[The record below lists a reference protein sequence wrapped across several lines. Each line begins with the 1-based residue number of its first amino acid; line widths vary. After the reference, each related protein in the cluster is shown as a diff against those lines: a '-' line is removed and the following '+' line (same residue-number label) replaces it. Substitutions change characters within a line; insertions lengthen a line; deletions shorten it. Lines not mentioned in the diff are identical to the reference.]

1 MRKAQKTVKRQIK
14 INEKKE
20 IKYIEKPTESELDAL
35 SLKTLLLSLEIVISN
50 HQKVWKNEE
59 DGYLNTYY
67 KILIGRCKNLT
78 SEIYDKCYD
87 DVKEQDIEYED
98 NFYTREVMQGHI
110 KDCANSIWEKAPMTL
125 EDKLQRLPA
134 GFTDTINSWCKLI
147 KNFKLDRVKKLV
159 NELNIKEE
167 VQELI
172 KSSEKYLNMVD
183 REIMKI
189 KTA

>member
-1 MRKAQKTVKRQIK
+1 M
-14 INEKKE
+14 
-20 IKYIEKPTESELDAL
+20 
-35 SLKTLLLSLEIVISN
+35 EIVISN
-50 HQKVWKNEE
+50 HQKVWKNEK

-78 SEIYDKCYD
+78 SDIYDKCYD
-87 DVKEQDIEYED
+87 DAKEQDIEYED
-98 NFYTREVMQGHI
+98 NFYTRQVITAHV
-110 KDCANSIWEKAPMTL
+110 KDCANSIWEDAQMKFQDTVL
-125 EDKLQRLPA
+125 RLPA
-134 GFTDTINSWCKLI
+134 GFTDTVHSWNKLI

-172 KSSEKYLNMVD
+172 KSSEKYLDMVD

>member
-1 MRKAQKTVKRQIK
+1 MRKKKKTEKREIK

-20 IKYIEKPTESELDAL
+20 IKFIEKPTESELDAL
-35 SLKTLLLSLEIVISN
+35 SLKTLLLSLEIVIGN
-50 HQKVWKNEE
+50 HQKVWKNEK
-59 DGYLNTYY
+59 DGYLNPYY

-78 SEIYDKCYD
+78 SDIYNKCYD

-98 NFYTREVMQGHI
+98 NFYTRQVMTAHV
-110 KDCANSIWEKAPMTL
+110 KDCANSIWEKAPL
-125 EDKLQRLPA
+125 SFEDKLQRLPA
-134 GFTDTINSWCKLI
+134 GFTDTIHSWNGLI
-147 KNFKLDRVKKLV
+147 KNFKLDRVKKII
-159 NELNIKEE
+159 NEFDIKEE

-172 KSSEKYLNMVD
+172 KSSEKYLDMVD

>member
-20 IKYIEKPTESELDAL
+20 IKFIEKPTESELDAL
-35 SLKTLLLSLEIVISN
+35 SLKTLLLSLEIVINN

-59 DGYLNTYY
+59 DGYLNPYY

-78 SEIYDKCYD
+78 SDIYNKCYD

-98 NFYTREVMQGHI
+98 NFYTRQVMTAHV
-110 KDCANSIWEKAPMTL
+110 KDCANSIWEKAPL
-125 EDKLQRLPA
+125 SFEDKLQRLPA
-134 GFTDTINSWCKLI
+134 GFTDTIHSWNGLI
-147 KNFKLDRVKKLV
+147 KNFKLDRVKKIIS
-159 NELNIKEE
+159 EFDIKGE

-172 KSSEKYLNMVD
+172 KSSEKYLDMVD

>member
-14 INEKKE
+14 TNEKKE
-20 IKYIEKPTESELDAL
+20 IKFIEKPTESELDAL
-35 SLKTLLLSLEIVISN
+35 SLKTLLLSLEIVINN

-59 DGYLNTYY
+59 DGYLNPYY

-78 SEIYDKCYD
+78 SDIYNKCYD

-98 NFYTREVMQGHI
+98 NFYTRQVMTAHV
-110 KDCANSIWEKAPMTL
+110 KDCANSIWEKAPL
-125 EDKLQRLPA
+125 SFEDKLQRLPA
-134 GFTDTINSWCKLI
+134 GFTDTIHSWNGLI
-147 KNFKLDRVKKLV
+147 KNFKLDRVKKII
-159 NELNIKEE
+159 NEFDIKEE

-172 KSSEKYLNMVD
+172 KSSEKYLDMVD

>member
-20 IKYIEKPTESELDAL
+20 IKFIEKPTESELDAL
-35 SLKTLLLSLEIVISN
+35 SLKTLLLSLEIVIGN
-50 HQKVWKNEE
+50 NQKVWQNDK

-78 SEIYDKCYD
+78 SDIYDKCYD
-87 DVKEQDIEYED
+87 EAKEQDIEYED
-98 NFYTREVMQGHI
+98 NFYTRQVITAHV

-134 GFTDTINSWCKLI
+134 GFTDTIYSWNKLI
-147 KNFKLDRVKKLV
+147 KNFKLDRIKKLV
-159 NELNIKEE
+159 NELDIKKE

-172 KSSEKYLNMVD
+172 KLSEKYLDMID

>member
-1 MRKAQKTVKRQIK
+1 MRAHV
-14 INEKKE
+14 
-20 IKYIEKPTESELDAL
+20 
-35 SLKTLLLSLEIVISN
+35 
-50 HQKVWKNEE
+50 
-59 DGYLNTYY
+59 
-67 KILIGRCKNLT
+67 
-78 SEIYDKCYD
+78 
-87 DVKEQDIEYED
+87 
-98 NFYTREVMQGHI
+98 
-110 KDCANSIWEKAPMTL
+110 KDCENSIWEKAPMSL
-125 EDKLQRLPA
+125 EDKLQKLPA
-134 GFTDTINSWCKLI
+134 GFTDTIHSWNKLI

>member
-20 IKYIEKPTESELDAL
+20 IKFIEKPTESELDAL
-35 SLKTLLLSLEIVISN
+35 SLKTLLLSLEIVINN
-50 HQKVWKNEE
+50 HQKVWKNEK

-78 SEIYDKCYD
+78 SDIYDKCYD
-87 DVKEQDIEYED
+87 DAKEQDIEYED
-98 NFYTREVMQGHI
+98 NFYTRQVITAHV
-110 KDCANSIWEKAPMTL
+110 KDCANSIGEKAPMTL

-134 GFTDTINSWCKLI
+134 GFTDTINSWNKLI
-147 KNFKLDRVKKLV
+147 KNFKLDRIKKLV
-159 NELNIKEE
+159 NELNIKKE

-172 KSSEKYLNMVD
+172 KSSEKYLNMID

>member
-20 IKYIEKPTESELDAL
+20 IKFIEKPTESELDAL
-35 SLKTLLLSLEIVISN
+35 SLKTLLLSLEIVINN
-50 HQKVWKNEE
+50 HQKVWKSEE
-59 DGYLNTYY
+59 DGYLNPYY

-78 SEIYDKCYD
+78 SDIYDKCYD
-87 DVKEQDIEYED
+87 DAKEQDIEYED
-98 NFYTREVMQGHI
+98 NFYTRQVITAHV

-134 GFTDTINSWCKLI
+134 GFTDTIHSWNKLI
-147 KNFKLDRVKKLV
+147 KNFKLDRIKKLV
-159 NELNIKEE
+159 NELNIKKE

-172 KSSEKYLNMVD
+172 KSSEKYLNMID

>member
-20 IKYIEKPTESELDAL
+20 IKFIEKPTESELDAL
-35 SLKTLLLSLEIVISN
+35 SLKTLLLSLEIVINN
-50 HQKVWKNEE
+50 HQKVWKSEE
-59 DGYLNTYY
+59 DGYLNPYY

-78 SEIYDKCYD
+78 SDIYNKCYD

-98 NFYTREVMQGHI
+98 NFYTRQVMTAHV
-110 KDCANSIWEKAPMTL
+110 KDCANSIWEKAPL
-125 EDKLQRLPA
+125 SFEDKLQRLPA
-134 GFTDTINSWCKLI
+134 GFTDTIHSWNGLI
-147 KNFKLDRVKKLV
+147 KNFKLDRVKKII
-159 NELNIKEE
+159 NEFDIKEE

-172 KSSEKYLNMVD
+172 KSSEKYLDMVD

>member
-1 MRKAQKTVKRQIK
+1 MRKAQKTAKRQIK

-20 IKYIEKPTESELDAL
+20 IKFIEKPTESELDAL
-35 SLKTLLLSLEIVISN
+35 SLKTLLLSLEIVINN
-50 HQKVWKNEE
+50 HQKVWKSEE
-59 DGYLNTYY
+59 DGYLNPYY

-78 SEIYDKCYD
+78 SDIYNKCYD

-98 NFYTREVMQGHI
+98 NFYTRQVMTAHV
-110 KDCANSIWEKAPMTL
+110 KDCANSIWEKAPL
-125 EDKLQRLPA
+125 SFEDKLQRLPA
-134 GFTDTINSWCKLI
+134 GFTDTIHSWNGLI
-147 KNFKLDRVKKLV
+147 KNFKLDRVKKII
-159 NELNIKEE
+159 NEFDIKEE

-172 KSSEKYLNMVD
+172 KSSEKYLDMVD

>member
-20 IKYIEKPTESELDAL
+20 IKFIEKPTESELDAL
-35 SLKTLLLSLEIVISN
+35 SLKTLLLSLEIVIGN
-50 HQKVWKNEE
+50 HQKVWKNEK
-59 DGYLNTYY
+59 DGYLNPYY
-67 KILIGRCKNLT
+67 KILIGRCKNLI
-78 SEIYDKCYD
+78 SDIYNKCYD

-98 NFYTREVMQGHI
+98 NFYTRQVMTAHV
-110 KDCANSIWEKAPMTL
+110 KDCANSIWEKAPL
-125 EDKLQRLPA
+125 SFEDKLQRLPA
-134 GFTDTINSWCKLI
+134 GFTDTIHSWNGLI
-147 KNFKLDRVKKLV
+147 KNFKLDRVKKII
-159 NELNIKEE
+159 NEFDIKEE

-172 KSSEKYLNMVD
+172 KSSEKYLDMVD

>member
-20 IKYIEKPTESELDAL
+20 IKFIEKPTESELDAL
-35 SLKTLLLSLEIVISN
+35 SLKTLLLSLEIVIGN
-50 HQKVWKNEE
+50 HQKVWKNEK
-59 DGYLNTYY
+59 DGYLNPYY

-78 SEIYDKCYD
+78 SDIYNKCYD

-98 NFYTREVMQGHI
+98 NFYTRQVMTAHV
-110 KDCANSIWEKAPMTL
+110 KDCANSIWEKASL
-125 EDKLQRLPA
+125 SFEDKLQRLPA
-134 GFTDTINSWCKLI
+134 GFTDTIHSWNGLI
-147 KNFKLDRVKKLV
+147 KNFKLDRVKKIIS
-159 NELNIKEE
+159 EFDIKEE
-167 VQELI
+167 IQELI
-172 KSSEKYLNMVD
+172 KSSEKYLDMVD

>member
-20 IKYIEKPTESELDAL
+20 IKFIEKPTESELDAL
-35 SLKTLLLSLEIVISN
+35 SLKTLLLSLEIVIGN

-67 KILIGRCKNLT
+67 KILLGRCKNLT
-78 SEIYDKCYD
+78 SDIYNKCYD
-87 DVKEQDIEYED
+87 DVKE
-98 NFYTREVMQGHI
+98 VMQAHV

-134 GFTDTINSWCKLI
+134 GFTDTIHSWDKLI

>member
-20 IKYIEKPTESELDAL
+20 IKFIEKPTESELDAL
-35 SLKTLLLSLEIVISN
+35 SLKTLLLSLEIVINN

-59 DGYLNTYY
+59 DGYLNPYY

-78 SEIYDKCYD
+78 SDIYNKCYD

-98 NFYTREVMQGHI
+98 NFYTRQVMTAHV
-110 KDCANSIWEKAPMTL
+110 KDCANSIWEKAPL
-125 EDKLQRLPA
+125 SFEDKLQRLPA
-134 GFTDTINSWCKLI
+134 GFTDTIHSWNGLI
-147 KNFKLDRVKKLV
+147 KNFKLDRVKKII
-159 NELNIKEE
+159 NEFNIKEE

-172 KSSEKYLNMVD
+172 KSSEKYLDMVD

>member
-1 MRKAQKTVKRQIK
+1 
-14 INEKKE
+14 
-20 IKYIEKPTESELDAL
+20 
-35 SLKTLLLSLEIVISN
+35 
-50 HQKVWKNEE
+50 
-59 DGYLNTYY
+59 
-67 KILIGRCKNLT
+67 
-78 SEIYDKCYD
+78 
-87 DVKEQDIEYED
+87 
-98 NFYTREVMQGHI
+98 
-110 KDCANSIWEKAPMTL
+110 MTL

>member
-14 INEKKE
+14 INEKKK
-20 IKYIEKPTESELDAL
+20 IKFIEKPTESELDAL
-35 SLKTLLLSLEIVISN
+35 SLKTLLLSLEIVIGN

-67 KILIGRCKNLT
+67 KILLGRCKNLT
-78 SEIYDKCYD
+78 SDIYNKCYD
-87 DVKEQDIEYED
+87 DIKDQDIEYEE
-98 NFYTREVMQGHI
+98 NFYTREVMQAHV
-110 KDCANSIWEKAPMTL
+110 KDCANSIWEKAPMTF

-134 GFTDTINSWCKLI
+134 GFTDTIHSWDKLI